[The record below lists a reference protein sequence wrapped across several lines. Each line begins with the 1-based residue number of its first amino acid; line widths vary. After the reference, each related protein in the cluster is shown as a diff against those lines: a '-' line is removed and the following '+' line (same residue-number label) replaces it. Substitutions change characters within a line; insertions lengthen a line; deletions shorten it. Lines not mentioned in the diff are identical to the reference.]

1 MFDPI
6 MRLTRMIR
14 RLFDE
19 RAEELGLT
27 YSRARLLSVLGHNE
41 GATQTELACLL
52 GIEAPTL
59 KRQLDAI
66 VKLGLAERRPIEGDG
81 RKYAVYLTDRTPL
94 EPLLGFRREVEA
106 ALSEGIEPEEL
117 LIARRVLA
125 RMAENAERLH
135 RK

>member
-1 MFDPI
+1 MFDPL

-14 RLFDE
+14 RLFDA

-27 YSRARLLSVLGHNE
+27 YSRARLLSVLGHHE

-66 VKLGLAERRPIEGDG
+66 EKLNLAERRPIEGDG

-94 EPLLGFRREVEA
+94 APLLGFRREVED
-106 ALSEGIEPEEL
+106 ALSEGIDPEDL
-117 LIARRVLA
+117 RVTQRVLA
-125 RMAENAERLH
+125 QMAENAARLH
-135 RK
+135 LK